1 MEEEI
6 IKRSGD
12 RLMCGLLFELLN
24 GWRGGAAA
32 ALCVAAMN
40 RPGLSNTRLVEGGDG
55 VMKRSTGGGSI
66 AC

>member
-6 IKRSGD
+6 IIRSGE

-32 ALCVAAMN
+32 APCDAATN
-40 RPGLSNTRLVEGGDG
+40 RPGLSNTRLVEDEDG
-55 VMKRSTGGGSI
+55 VMGRSTGGGSI

>member
-6 IKRSGD
+6 IIRSGE

-24 GWRGGAAA
+24 GWRGGVAAA
-32 ALCVAAMN
+32 PCATN
-40 RPGLSNTRLVEGGDG
+40 GPGLSNTRLVEDGDR
-55 VMKRSTGGGSI
+55 VMGRSTGGGSI